1 MCPVST
7 GAGSCVFDLLL
18 GPDKAGDFVVF
29 KPQKGGS
36 LGVFWCQ
43 GEGKKEKDDSVQD
56 GVGPTHVD

>member
-1 MCPVST
+1 MCPLST

-36 LGVFWCQ
+36 LGVFWSVSR
-43 GEGKKEKDDSVQD
+43 EGGKMTLSRLGWEPA
-56 GVGPTHVD
+56 GI